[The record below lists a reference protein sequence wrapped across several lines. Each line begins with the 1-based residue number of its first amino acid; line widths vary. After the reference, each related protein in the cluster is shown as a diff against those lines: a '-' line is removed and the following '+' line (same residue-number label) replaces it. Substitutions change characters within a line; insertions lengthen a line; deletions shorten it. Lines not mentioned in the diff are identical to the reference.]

1 MRSAVIFDLD
11 GVLVTTD
18 RLHFESWRLL
28 AERNAWPFA
37 WEVFDRQMRGL
48 ERPHAA
54 RVFLAAAGQI
64 PSDDLVSRAA
74 AEKQALFL
82 DLLEH
87 TPPQVEPGARK
98 LVESLAARGVRLAVG
113 SSSRNAE
120 LVLARLELADQFAAI
135 VGGGTLP
142 GKPSPAIFLEAA
154 RRLETAPREC
164 IVLEDAVDG
173 VRAAVAAEMKVIA
186 IGPAARFDGLP
197 LDGRVDRLAEI
208 TAGWLLAF

>member
-1 MRSAVIFDLD
+1 
-11 GVLVTTD
+11 
-18 RLHFESWRLL
+18 
-28 AERNAWPFA
+28 
-37 WEVFDRQMRGL
+37 
-48 ERPHAA
+48 
-54 RVFLAAAGQI
+54 LAAAGQI
-64 PSDDLVSRAA
+64 PSDGLVSRAA

-82 DLLEH
+82 GLLEH
-87 TPPQVEPGARK
+87 APPHVEPGARE
-98 LVESLAARGVRLAVG
+98 LVESLAARGIPLAVG

-120 LVLARLELADQFAAI
+120 FVLERLELADQFGAI
-135 VGGGTLP
+135 VGGGTLA

-154 RRLETAPREC
+154 RRLETAPGEC

-208 TAGWLLAF
+208 TADWLLAF